1 MPQIQ
6 ISGSVHSIGWEGK
19 RIQIWE
25 RYPSNGKEWSILWT
39 CWFTTPQHDKLQ
51 EEDWVEIYGELGTM
65 VGSYKPKDGEE
76 RPVVEHMTNDSVLV
90 QVKTKAQQQSH
101 ADKFEDMPF

>member
-6 ISGSVHSIGWEGK
+6 IAGQVHSIAWEGK

-25 RYPSNGKEWSILWT
+25 RFPSNGKEFSRLWT
-39 CWFTTPQHDKLQ
+39 CWFSESQAMNLQ
-51 EEDWVEIYGELGTM
+51 EEDWVEIHGDLSTK

-76 RPVVEHMTNDSVLV
+76 KPIVEHHVQLAQLV
-90 QVKTKAQQQSH
+90 QVKTKAQQQAH
-101 ADKFEDMPF
+101 ADKFEDAPF